1 MIAHYHMLWYE
12 KNWKSSLLRSWIFY
26 TCITNWNNVLSSKSM
41 FFVFSS
47 VAPHFTSEWSLN
59 HKLFFFFLLYFSI
72 FNFSPFIDK
81 CISTIQ
87 YNIPC
92 KYLSVHTLFERYRLH
107 NLRDRIIAK
116 GKRKKLI
123 LVKVKDNRSR
133 SPSTVYICRLDTDS
147 TVLGR
152 RTPLWLGMQVTKK
165 RTYSFYFDLV
175 CSTLAGHL
183 SKKHGQVQN
192 IHPLKFI
199 QSLS

>member
-1 MIAHYHMLWYE
+1 MFSPVNPCFLFLAQ
-12 KNWKSSLLRSWIFY
+12 LLHILYISIGFY
-26 TCITNWNNVLSSKSM
+26 FTYNKYPLNEVLTVSC
-41 FFVFSS
+41 
-47 VAPHFTSEWSLN
+47 
-59 HKLFFFFLLYFSI
+59 FFFFSWLYFSI

-87 YNIPC
+87 YKIPC

-123 LVKVKDNRSR
+123 LVKVKDKRSR

-165 RTYSFYFDLV
+165 TYSFYFDLV

-183 SKKHGQVQN
+183 WKKHGQVQN
-192 IHPLKFI
+192 IHPLMFI

>member
-1 MIAHYHMLWYE
+1 
-12 KNWKSSLLRSWIFY
+12 
-26 TCITNWNNVLSSKSM
+26 M
-41 FFVFSS
+41 FLFV
-47 VAPHFTSEWSLN
+47 
-59 HKLFFFFLLYFSI
+59 FFLLYFSI

-116 GKRKKLI
+116 GKRKKPI
-123 LVKVKDNRSR
+123 LVKVKDKRSR

-152 RTPLWLGMQVTKK
+152 RTPLWLGMQVSKK

-175 CSTLAGHL
+175 
-183 SKKHGQVQN
+183 VQ
-192 IHPLKFI
+192 PLQGIFGKNMARYRVYILWSSFNHCH
-199 QSLS
+199 SW

>member
-1 MIAHYHMLWYE
+1 
-12 KNWKSSLLRSWIFY
+12 
-26 TCITNWNNVLSSKSM
+26 M
-41 FFVFSS
+41 FFG
-47 VAPHFTSEWSLN
+47 
-59 HKLFFFFLLYFSI
+59 FFLLYFSI

-87 YNIPC
+87 YKIPC

-123 LVKVKDNRSR
+123 LVKVKDKRSR

-147 TVLGR
+147 TDLGR

-183 SKKHGQVQN
+183 WKKHGQVQN

>member
-1 MIAHYHMLWYE
+1 M
-12 KNWKSSLLRSWIFY
+12 
-26 TCITNWNNVLSSKSM
+26 
-41 FFVFSS
+41 
-47 VAPHFTSEWSLN
+47 
-59 HKLFFFFLLYFSI
+59 
-72 FNFSPFIDK
+72 FSPVNPCFLFLAQLLHILY
-81 CISTIQ
+81 ISIGFYFT
-87 YNIPC
+87 YN
-92 KYLSVHTLFERYRLH
+92 KYIIIIYH
-107 NLRDRIIAK
+107 NLRDRITAK

-123 LVKVKDNRSR
+123 LVKVKDKRSR

-183 SKKHGQVQN
+183 WKKHGQVQN